1 MILATRTRR
10 IAAATFALATIAV
23 VSLSGCAIAST
34 PGEHST
40 EQSREPA
47 GTPGGSTGSGPTG
60 SGSPGTMQSEPPPLG
75 VAPELEVDPE
85 LTLMT
90 DAMFSRVNTVQG
102 LTWARSTPDGTWKV
116 GKGFPVE
123 FPVGLPIYPD
133 RWVDGYPLII
143 ESDGVLML
151 SYTFWGGYAEV
162 GAIMDELAALGFEVE
177 SEILDTRQTHV
188 AENDEFR
195 VVMTVAEGVTDIQEP
210 SRVYDPQYNY
220 IVKFLTVPYSDP
232 EG

>member
-1 MILATRTRR
+1 MPRTVRPARTVAT
-10 IAAATFALATIAV
+10 AAALAIALAA
-23 VSLSGCAIAST
+23 LGGCAILAPGADRPDPAHPAPASSSA
-34 PGEHST
+34 PS
-40 EQSREPA
+40 
-47 GTPGGSTGSGPTG
+47 STGTAG
-60 SGSPGTMQSEPPPLG
+60 SAEALEGEPPPLG
-75 VAPELEVDPE
+75 VAPTLETDPP
-85 LTLMT
+85 LVIMT
-90 DAMFSRVNTVQG
+90 EEAFSRVNTVQG

-123 FPVGLPIYPD
+123 FPVGLPLYPD

-162 GAIMDELAALGFEVE
+162 DAILAELRSMGFSVE
-177 SEILDTRQTHV
+177 SQILETRQAHV

-195 VVMTVAEGVTDIQEP
+195 LVFTVAEGVTDIQEP

-220 IVKFLTVPYSDP
+220 NVKFLTVPYSEP
-232 EG
+232 QN